1 MYDIMENKERE
12 IDLIEL
18 LRAVWVQKWKLC
30 KWGVGGLVAGIIIAF
45 SIPTEYKTVVQ
56 IAPEGTVKEGQGQM
70 SGIAAMMGVNIGGAA
85 TAGVTEK
92 IYPEIVKSTPFLLE
106 FANIEVQN
114 KDKEKMSLFDYLS
127 EEQKAAWWSY
137 VISAPMYTIGWVRG
151 LFSADTPPKG
161 VADSIDIFNLSEEL
175 RSFATNLSSRIIVE
189 DDKKTSIYKVSAK
202 MQDPLISA
210 VVADSLV
217 SKLQRYM
224 TAYRT
229 SKARADL
236 AMNQKMLDEAQQQYY
251 AADEIYATYVDKNQN
266 LIMQSARVKVERL
279 KNERDLAFSVYQ
291 QLATQVEMSKVKLQ
305 EETIIATIIEP
316 ASVPLIP
323 DSPNKKLIAI
333 AFTFLAVFT
342 AAGIVVVKFL
352 IARPKEI
359 GLIAKK

>member
-1 MYDIMENKERE
+1 MENKEKE
-12 IDLIEL
+12 IDLTEL
-18 LRAVWVQKWKLC
+18 LRAVWAQKRKLC
-30 KWGVGGLVAGIIIAF
+30 KWGAIGLVAGIVIAV
-45 SIPTEYKTVVQ
+45 SIPKEYKTVVQ
-56 IAPEGTVKEGQGQM
+56 IAPEGTVQAGQGQM

-85 TAGVTEK
+85 TAGITEK

-114 KDKEKMSLFDYLS
+114 KDKQKMLLFDYLDK
-127 EEQKAAWWSY
+127 EQKAAWWSY
-137 VISAPMYTIGWVRG
+137 IISAPMDAIGWVRG
-151 LFSADTPPKG
+151 LFSADKPKQ
-161 VADSIDIFNLSEEL
+161 VAVDSIDIFNLSEEL

-202 MQDPLISA
+202 MQDPMISA
-210 VVADSLV
+210 IVADSLV

-236 AMNQKMLDEAQQQYY
+236 AMNQKMLNEAQQQYY
-251 AADEIYATYVDKNQN
+251 AADEIYANSVDKNQN

-279 KNERDLAFSVYQ
+279 KNERDLAFSVYE

-323 DSPNKKLIAI
+323 DSPNKKLIVI
-333 AFTFLAVFT
+333 AFTFLAIFA
-342 AAGIVVVKFL
+342 AAGVVVVKFL
-352 IARPKEI
+352 LTKPKEV
-359 GLIAKK
+359 

>member
-1 MYDIMENKERE
+1 M
-12 IDLIEL
+12 EL
-18 LRAVWVQKWKLC
+18 LRAVWVQKRKLC
-30 KWGVGGLVAGIIIAF
+30 KWGAIGLVAGIVIAL
-45 SIPTEYKTVVQ
+45 SIPKEYKTVVQ
-56 IAPEGTVKEGQGQM
+56 IAPEGTAQVGQGQM

-114 KDKEKMSLFDYLS
+114 KDNEKISLFDYLS
-127 EEQKAAWWSY
+127 EEQKSAWWSY
-137 VISAPMYTIGWVRG
+137 IISTPMNAVGWARG
-151 LFSADTPPKG
+151 LFSADKPQKAAG
-161 VADSIDIFNLSEEL
+161 DSINIFNLSKEL
-175 RSFATNLSSRIIVE
+175 REFANVLSARIQVE

-202 MQDPLISA
+202 MQDPMISA
-210 VVADSLV
+210 IVADSLV

-251 AADEIYATYVDKNQN
+251 TADEIYASSVDKNQN
-266 LIMQSARVKVERL
+266 LIIQSARVKVERL